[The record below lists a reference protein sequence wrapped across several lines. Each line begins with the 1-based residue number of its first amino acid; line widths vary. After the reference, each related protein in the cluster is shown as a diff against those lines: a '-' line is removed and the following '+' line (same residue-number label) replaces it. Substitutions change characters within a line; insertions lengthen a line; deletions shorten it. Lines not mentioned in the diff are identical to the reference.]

1 MIKKNGISFKT
12 IQKNKKL
19 GEFLEDKEEDLEE
32 EG

>member
-19 GEFLEDKEEDLEE
+19 GEFVEEEEDEGEE
-32 EG
+32 

>member
-19 GEFLEDKEEDLEE
+19 GDFVDEEAEE
-32 EG
+32 TEE